1 MKIEVMAHIEVSKLK
16 PTPEEFAMLRSKVD
30 WGETDLQLANLA
42 IEHSLFHVTARENSK
57 LIGMGRV
64 VGDGALFFYIQDLVV
79 DPDYQRKGIGDLLM
93 EQIEQYLSEN
103 TAKGATVGLFAAQGK
118 EAFYSRYC
126 YVERTGNPLGL
137 AMCKFI

>member
-1 MKIEVMAHIEVSKLK
+1 MNIELMARIEVSKLK
-16 PTPEEFAMLRSKVD
+16 PTPEEFTMLRSKVG
-30 WGETDLQLANLA
+30 WGETDLQLASLA

-118 EAFYSRYC
+118 EAFYSRYG
-126 YVERTGNPLGL
+126 YVERTGDPLGL